1 MIMKISFS
9 YETPLD
15 PDDFEANNRD
25 LLRVARAIPG
35 FQRVETSRSWPTNI
49 TKLLGRIG

>member
-1 MIMKISFS
+1 MTTRISFI

-15 PDDFEANNRD
+15 PAEFETNNRE

-35 FQRVETSRSWPTNI
+35 FQRVETSRSWRTSI